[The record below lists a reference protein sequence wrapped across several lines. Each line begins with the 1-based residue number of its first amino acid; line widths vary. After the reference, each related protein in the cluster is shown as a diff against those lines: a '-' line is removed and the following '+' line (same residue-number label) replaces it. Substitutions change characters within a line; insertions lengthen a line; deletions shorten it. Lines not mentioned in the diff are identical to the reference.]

1 MRIAIFGTTYDHHYN
16 QCLQDVVNILGS
28 NGASI
33 VFEKTFRKYIDGQIT
48 LSGVETAEAD
58 SVDADIAIS
67 FGGDGTFL
75 ATSQMLAKKGTP
87 ILGINAG
94 HLGFLADV
102 SAHELEQVLLDILS
116 GRYKIEK
123 RVMLQMKLSNDTDT
137 SHTALNEIAILRHD
151 TSSMIAVDVTIDGE
165 FVANYKSDGLLVA
178 TPTGSTAYSLSL
190 GGPIVSPNSA
200 NFLIVPIVSHSLTV
214 RPLVIRDDCRIDVCV
229 KSRSGNYRIGVDGH
243 SINLDEST
251 TIAIEKSRYQTN
263 SIQPLDH
270 TFFRTLSNKL
280 MWGAD
285 TRV

>member
-1 MRIAIFGTTYDHHYN
+1 M
-16 QCLQDVVNILGS
+16 
-28 NGASI
+28 
-33 VFEKTFRKYIDGQIT
+33 
-48 LSGVETAEAD
+48 SGVETAEAD

-137 SHTALNEIAILRHD
+137 SYTALNEIAILRHD

-165 FVANYKSDGLLVA
+165 FVANYKSDGLLVV
-178 TPTGSTAYSLSL
+178 TPTGSNYESEERRVGKECRSRW
-190 GGPIVSPNSA
+190 SPY
-200 NFLIVPIVSHSLTV
+200 H
-214 RPLVIRDDCRIDVCV
+214 
-229 KSRSGNYRIGVDGH
+229 
-243 SINLDEST
+243 
-251 TIAIEKSRYQTN
+251 
-263 SIQPLDH
+263 
-270 TFFRTLSNKL
+270 
-280 MWGAD
+280 
-285 TRV
+285 